1 MPPKGKRTPNKSRRN
16 NMPRRPRA
24 KTNKG
29 RNANDRLTF
38 APSLGQH
45 LPMPAIYYTRF
56 TASGSFYTG
65 SGAATGDYNW
75 SFNLNSIAKPF
86 SSVTTGVTWNNLTP
100 STYEC
105 PGATSLLSATMY
117 STWVVYSAIF
127 EIDVTPQSV
136 TDSVVVTVTPSQTA
150 GIPASVGVA
159 AGRPFTRQATF
170 ASGRTYKQRDFPLF
184 QRFSAWKLLGIPKY
198 LYTNDTSGNFV
209 GGVSSGVPT
218 NPPVNLPWVVNCE
231 TGDNAVLGFPLE
243 VRVRVTYFVK
253 LYGLE
258 SAALALVVEKPP
270 RRQKQIVPGVGA
282 VYDSVSPKNWHYPR
296 VQRTVEQTG
305 GDLDSL
311 MEDHAYF
318 LNQEAKDPVQGQK
331 RSTTSQPAVRATK
344 QPATTLPTPDMSA
357 LEHDMSLLLD
367 SPKENLVH
375 IVLPKEANTCYRS

>member
-1 MPPKGKRTPNKSRRN
+1 
-16 NMPRRPRA
+16 MPRRPRVN
-24 KTNKG
+24 TNKG

-45 LPMPAIYYTRF
+45 LPMPAIFYTRF

-117 STWVVYSAIF
+117 STWVVYSAMF

-136 TDSVVVTVTPSQTA
+136 TDSVVVTVTPSQSA
-150 GIPASVGVA
+150 GVPASVGVA
-159 AGRPFTRQATF
+159 AGRPFTRQMTF

-258 SAALALVVEKPP
+258 SAALALVQEKPP

-282 VYDSVSPKNWHYPR
+282 VYDSVSPKNWHFPR
-296 VQRTVEQTG
+296 QGRSTIEQSNAELET
-305 GDLDSL
+305 LFEELPLSF
-311 MEDHAYF
+311 HV
-318 LNQEAKDPVQGQK
+318 EAKDPSGPVVLGK
-331 RSTTSQPAVRATK
+331 RLASREGKPSEEKSSEPAIRAIK
-344 QPATTLPTPDMSA
+344 QPAPGPLPQDMSV

>member
-1 MPPKGKRTPNKSRRN
+1 
-16 NMPRRPRA
+16 
-24 KTNKG
+24 
-29 RNANDRLTF
+29 
-38 APSLGQH
+38 
-45 LPMPAIYYTRF
+45 
-56 TASGSFYTG
+56 
-65 SGAATGDYNW
+65 
-75 SFNLNSIAKPF
+75 
-86 SSVTTGVTWNNLTP
+86 
-100 STYEC
+100 
-105 PGATSLLSATMY
+105 MY

-136 TDSVVVTVTPSQTA
+136 TDSVVVTVTPSQSA
-150 GIPASVGVA
+150 GVPASVGVA
-159 AGRPFTRQATF
+159 AGRPFTRQMTF

-311 MEDHAYF
+311 MEDHVNF
-318 LNQEAKDPVQGQK
+318 LRCEVKDPVQGQK
-331 RSTTSQPAVRATK
+331 RSTTSSPAVRATK